1 MIMQVLRRLT
11 VASLAALTLVAAAA
25 LAGDHAWAQG

>member
-1 MIMQVLRRLT
+1 MLMPALRRLT
-11 VASLAALTLVAAAA
+11 VALLAALSLVAAAA

>member
-1 MIMQVLRRLT
+1 MRIPSLRRLT
-11 VASLAALTLVAAAA
+11 VPLLATLTLVAAAA

>member
-1 MIMQVLRRLT
+1 MPALRRLT
-11 VASLAALTLVAAAA
+11 IAFLAALTLVAAAA

>member
-11 VASLAALTLVAAAA
+11 VACLAALSLVAAAA